1 MSFLDKFLGD
11 DSSQKDK
18 AVAPYFAPLQRRD
31 YAAAVP
37 LLKDAMRREDA
48 HAMGLMAALT
58 ALGLGVEKDPIDACN
73 WFRQAANRGNAPSQA
88 ALGMCLARGLGT
100 PANLAEAAFW
110 LYKAGTAGNAQAIEV
125 FSALAEKDPPQ
136 AALGMCPA
144 AGLGTPANS
153 LDAAA
158 LLYKAGVA
166 GNVQA
171 IEVLGALAYQDNSV
185 VGPHF
190 TEDELCRLVMKLKKL
205 SGFKGET
212 APAGLFLH

>member
-11 DSSQKDK
+11 DPSQKDK
-18 AVAPYFAPLQRRD
+18 AAAPYIAPLKRRD
-31 YAAAVP
+31 YAAALP

-48 HAMGLMAALT
+48 YAMGLMAAMS
-58 ALGLGVEKDPIDACN
+58 ALGLGVKKDPIDACN
-73 WFRQAANRGNAPSQA
+73 WFRQAANRGNVPSQA

-100 PANLAEAAFW
+100 PANMNEAAFW
-110 LYKAGTAGNAQAIEV
+110 LFKAGAAGNAQAIEV
-125 FSALAEKDPPQ
+125 FSALAEQDPSQ
-136 AALGMCPA
+136 VALGMCPA
-144 AGLGTPANS
+144 AGLGTPANN

-158 LLYKAGVA
+158 LLYKAGIA

-205 SGFKGET
+205 SGFTGDT
-212 APAGLFLH
+212 APAGALLH